1 VSPLPP
7 WQEREDL
14 PVEEPRP
21 RRPVLRKVR
30 EAAQTLLLAG
40 VVYLLVQFLVPPY
53 AVDGASMAPNLSDG
67 ERLLVNRSVYAHFD
81 ANKIWN
87 LLPGVDRAG
96 EAIVYPFHAPERGE
110 IVVFDPPTGG
120 GEPYIKRVIGLP
132 GDEIAFADGR
142 VLVNGAPL
150 PESYIDGAVTFCAA
164 GPHCETTVPAGTVY
178 VLGDNRRN
186 SSDSRAFGPISADEV
201 VGKAWISNWPPSD
214 AGFIPE
220 AEYE

>member
-1 VSPLPP
+1 M
-7 WQEREDL
+7 
-14 PVEEPRP
+14 EEPKP
-21 RRPVLRKVR
+21 RRPVLAKVR
-30 EAAQTLLLAG
+30 DAAQTLLLAG
-40 VVYLLVQFLVPPY
+40 VMYLLVQFLVPPY
-53 AVDGASMAPNLSDG
+53 AVDGASMAPNLSNG

-87 LLPGVDRAG
+87 ILPWVDRGG

-110 IVVFDPPTGG
+110 IVVFHPPSG
-120 GEPYIKRVIGLP
+120 GEDPYIKRVIGVP
-132 GDEIAFADGR
+132 GDEIAFAEGR

-150 PESYIDGAVTFCAA
+150 TESYIEGAVTFCAA
-164 GPHCETTVPAGTVY
+164 GPNCEATVPSGAVY

-186 SSDSRAFGPISADEV
+186 SSDSRVFGPVSTDAL

-214 AGFIPE
+214 AGFVPD